1 MVELSS
7 RDQLHIVN
15 ANPTLETPEVSL
27 DIGIAFEKLWH
38 PGLICELR
46 SRRVQGSLLILLN
59 TFLWLIGI
67 NIF

>member
-1 MVELSS
+1 MVQFSS

-27 DIGIAFEKLWH
+27 DMGIAFEKLWH
-38 PGLICELR
+38 PGLIYELR
-46 SRRVQGSLLILLN
+46 SLRVQGFLLILLN
-59 TFLWLIGI
+59 TFLWVIGI